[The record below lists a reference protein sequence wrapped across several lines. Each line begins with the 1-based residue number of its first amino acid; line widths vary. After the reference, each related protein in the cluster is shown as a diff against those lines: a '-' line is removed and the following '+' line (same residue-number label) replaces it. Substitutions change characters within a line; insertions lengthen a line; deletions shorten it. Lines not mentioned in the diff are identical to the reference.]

1 MRLLKNLR
9 LLFLKKSV
17 RINAWWRAA
26 LCIIPLI
33 FAGCGYKRKNFFNR
47 AKKSGVEKLAL
58 AFVSKAELNESIIS
72 WEPVDHPRLVGY
84 VLYGSHN
91 QRRFVK
97 VATIESGK
105 HSYTL
110 AEDVTYERYALA
122 CVFMFNGEKREGP
135 FSPLMIKK

>member
-17 RINAWWRAA
+17 HIKRWWRAA
-26 LCIIPLI
+26 LFIIPLI

-47 AKKSGVEKLAL
+47 TKKSGVAKLAL
-58 AFVSKAELNESIIS
+58 PFVSKAQFNESIIS

-84 VLYGSHN
+84 ALYGAHN
-91 QRRFVK
+91 HRRFVRI
-97 VATIESGK
+97 ATIELPE

-110 AEDVTYERYALA
+110 SKDITYERYALT
-122 CVFMFNGEKREGP
+122 CVFMFNSEKREGP
-135 FSPLMIKK
+135 FSPFVIKK